1 MTFRPANTGCC
12 ARADARLSRALVLAS
27 LASLALV
34 AAFARPAQAHVGHSS
49 YCTAHTVAGG
59 LDVKLEVPL
68 SLVRRTDQPLRD
80 IEGHVRATT
89 PHGECTLTARGPS
102 LSERAGSAVFDL
114 DFSCPEGPVTFS
126 CDYGMDVDRTA
137 EVVCAL
143 DGDAHVFRQ
152 GALDYVVGT
161 PPTLLAQ
168 LASFV
173 RLGMLHVF
181 TGLDHV
187 LFVVSLLLGAASA
200 AASDPRRTLRRVGG
214 IVTGFTLGHSITL
227 IVAALGLVRLPTPL
241 TESLIALSIVIVAV
255 HNLFNENPG
264 ARGLTSAGF
273 GLIHG
278 FGFASALAEIG
289 LPRRGTVA
297 TLLAFNLGIELAQLL
312 VVFACFPA
320 LVWARRRPWFRRRL
334 FVPAC
339 YLIASIAALWFVK
352 RAFGLAI
359 LPWLGG

>member
-1 MTFRPANTGCC
+1 MRFRAI
-12 ARADARLSRALVLAS
+12 AAWLA
-27 LASLALV
+27 AVWSLAL
-34 AAFARPAQAHVGHSS
+34 PAQAHVAHTS

-59 LDVKLEVPL
+59 VDIELEVPVAL
-68 SLVRRTDQPLRD
+68 ARQSAQPLRD
-80 IEGHVRATT
+80 VEGHVRATT
-89 PHGECTLTARGPS
+89 PRGECALAARGPS
-102 LSERAGSAVFDL
+102 LTERPGSAVFGL
-114 DFSCPEGPVTFS
+114 EFSCPEGPITLS

-137 EVVCAL
+137 EVVCAI
-143 DGDAHVFRQ
+143 DGNAHVFRQ
-152 GALDYVVGT
+152 GALDNVVGT
-161 PPTLLAQ
+161 PPTMLAQ
-168 LASFV
+168 LGGFV
-173 RLGMLHVF
+173 RLGTLHVF

-200 AASDPRRTLRRVGG
+200 AASDARRTLRHVVG
-214 IVTGFTLGHSITL
+214 IVTGFTVGHSVTL
-227 IVAALGLVRLPTPL
+227 IAAALGIVRLPTAL

-255 HNLFNENPG
+255 HNLSEENP
-264 ARGLTSAGF
+264 RGRALTSACF

-297 TLLAFNLGIELAQLL
+297 TLLSFNVGIELAQLL
-312 VVFACFPA
+312 LVFACFPA

-339 YLIASIAALWFVK
+339 CLIAGVAGLWFVK
-352 RAFGLAI
+352 RAFGLSL